1 MGAHRLLNKMAP
13 YDESIRIPLAISGP
27 GFKRGHTV
35 SDFAKLQ
42 DLTPTFLEAAGIVIP
57 DYIDG
62 VSLFPTPTT
71 TPKPDVLLQYAA
83 RGMGELFKEIIDGI
97 YQEIPHEWMTIFPW
111 ELLKDIPPFI
121 GIRTKK
127 YMFVK
132 FSYYGHENQ

>member
-1 MGAHRLLNKMAP
+1 
-13 YDESIRIPLAISGP
+13 
-27 GFKRGHTV
+27 
-35 SDFAKLQ
+35 
-42 DLTPTFLEAAGIVIP
+42 
-57 DYIDG
+57 
-62 VSLFPTPTT
+62 
-71 TPKPDVLLQYAA
+71 
-83 RGMGELFKEIIDGI
+83 MGELFKETVDGI